1 MAEVRTAVLYEKSHS
16 VVRCDY
22 VWRRTDLWINF
33 PWSDK
38 DPVAKRAWAVR
49 DA

>member
-1 MAEVRTAVLYEKSHS
+1 
-16 VVRCDY
+16 VVQCDY

-38 DPVAKRAWAVR
+38 PPVVEREGMVA

>member
-1 MAEVRTAVLYEKSHS
+1 
-16 VVRCDY
+16 
-22 VWRRTDLWINF
+22 VWRRTDRWINF

-38 DPVAKRAWAVR
+38 APVVTRVGATR